1 MKRIYPAL
9 LLWLT
14 SMGAMAQGASAF
26 TFENESALSQ
36 WTAAGGVLSISGEH
50 YKDGEKSL
58 CWEASNGDMM
68 TASFNALQTS
78 GAAFFYIYNC
88 KVSEDILVIDL

>member
-1 MKRIYPAL
+1 MKRIYPAF

-14 SMGAMAQGASAF
+14 SMGTMAQGAPAF

-36 WTAAGGVLSISGEH
+36 WTATGGELSISGEH

-58 CWEASNGDMM
+58 CWEASNGDVM
-68 TASFNALQTS
+68 THYRRPVLHSFT
-78 GAAFFYIYNC
+78 YIIV
-88 KVSEDILVIDL
+88 KSVKMFWSLIL